1 MRWSSFF
8 FVNPLPAGTLP
19 TMPQYSGPV
28 GPGPLDPY
36 YTSNEYEKEQAALKA
51 AEEQQVQQTAVKKGE
66 VGPKTVNPLQGVGQ
80 ALSTDYG
87 PNIYGAIDS
96 AAGALGLQTNLKQQ
110 YEQGQKQPGMAAKA
124 QQNISKD
131 KGFTAEAVRTV
142 SNQQG

>member
-1 MRWSSFF
+1 
-8 FVNPLPAGTLP
+8 
-19 TMPQYSGPV
+19 MPQYSGPV

-51 AEEQQVQQTAVKKGE
+51 AEEQQVQQTAVMKGE

-110 YEQGQKQPGMAAKA
+110 NFWLNRNRPTIPTSLLQ
-124 QQNISKD
+124 
-131 KGFTAEAVRTV
+131 AVVLGRI
-142 SNQQG
+142 